1 MAEREQRLKGLRAS
15 ITQLETE
22 LSQLEKEVAEN
33 KAELRYVPG
42 VGWTYLNHMAVEYDA
57 NATWFRD
64 DPKTTIQRH
73 VRLLHE
79 YNEIKD
85 AAQGLMGLIADAKGV
100 RVAEIHQEYGVDE
113 KD

>member
-1 MAEREQRLKGLRAS
+1 MAEREQRLKGLRKS
-15 ITQLETE
+15 IAQLEFE

-33 KAELRYVPG
+33 KAELR
-42 VGWTYLNHMAVEYDA
+42 N
-57 NATWFRD
+57 
-64 DPKTTIQRH
+64 DPTETVQRH

-79 YNEIKD
+79 YNDIKD

-100 RVAEIHQEYGVDE
+100 RVAKIHKEYGVDE

>member
-1 MAEREQRLKGLRAS
+1 MAEREQRLVLLRDSVA
-15 ITQLETE
+15 QLQ
-22 LSQLEKEVAEN
+22 SQLCELEKEVADD
-33 KAELRYVPG
+33 KAKLRNDP
-42 VGWTYLNHMAVEYDA
+42 
-57 NATWFRD
+57 AT
-64 DPKTTIQRH
+64 TVQRH

-100 RVAEIHQEYGVDE
+100 RVAEIHQEFGVDE

>member
-1 MAEREQRLKGLRAS
+1 MAEREQRLKGLRKS
-15 ITQLETE
+15 IAQLEFE

-33 KAELRYVPG
+33 KAELR
-42 VGWTYLNHMAVEYDA
+42 N
-57 NATWFRD
+57 
-64 DPKTTIQRH
+64 DPTETVQRH

-79 YNEIKD
+79 YNDIKD

-100 RVAEIHQEYGVDE
+100 RVAEIHKEYGVDE